1 MRPIRQRR
9 TATASAGGRASSPAR
24 WRWALVGLTAFVGV
38 ALIATG
44 TWAVVRARGERAN
57 AQHAADASLSASTVT
72 TPSATAEAG
81 MVEVPELTGASVEEA
96 TMVLTTAGFVVKL
109 TEEGTVTAAGSRRL
123 VTGQDPVAGTVSAAG
138 TIVSIVVPPAA
149 ARISTPTPAAKAK
162 PTVAAARFVVCIDP
176 GHQAHSD
183 STPEPIGP
191 GAKATKPSVSGGATG
206 VSTGIPE
213 SEFALQISM
222 NLKARLE
229 ARGVKVVMTRT
240 TNDVNLSNSQ
250 RAAIANRAKADLF
263 VRVHCDGSTSSAAS
277 GVSTL
282 YPADNKWTHAILA
295 DSRVAAKL
303 MQTSVVQATGA
314 VDRGAV
320 QRSDLSGFNWAKVP
334 SVLIEAGFLS
344 NRVED
349 KLLASP
355 HYQDKIATGM
365 TDGIMAYLEAKGD
378 K

>member
-1 MRPIRQRR
+1 M
-9 TATASAGGRASSPAR
+9 
-24 WRWALVGLTAFVGV
+24 
-38 ALIATG
+38 
-44 TWAVVRARGERAN
+44 RARGERAN

-96 TMVLTTAGFVVKL
+96 TMVLTTAGFVVKVS
-109 TEEGTVTAAGSRRL
+109 EEGTATAAGSRRL

-149 ARISTPTPAAKAK
+149 ARVATPTPAAKAK
-162 PTVAAARFVVCIDP
+162 PAVARPTFVVCIDP
-176 GHQAHSD
+176 GHQAHSN

-213 SEFALQISM
+213 SELALQISM

-250 RAAIANRAKADLF
+250 RAAIANRAKANLF

-282 YPADNKWTHAILA
+282 YPADNTWTHAILA
-295 DSRVAAKL
+295 DSRAAAKL
-303 MQTSVVQATGA
+303 VQTSVVQATGA

-349 KLLASP
+349 KLISSP
-355 HYQDKIATGM
+355 HYQDRLATGM
-365 TDGIMAYLEAKGD
+365 TDGIMAYLAAKGD